1 MRSGGTDGVI
11 DVTFN
16 DAQMA
21 ILAWSPTTIPYNQ
34 IEHAPAHRNSQ
45 EIFFVG
51 VKERLD
57 PYAVFPF
64 VWRRVVFWTHQRF
77 EQFRTI
83 EGLGGT
89 RFRLGVTYGVS
100 DLSAFDIQELMFK
113 GSAGVDWDT
122 TRPIDARLD
131 TQRIRV
137 VSDRKVNFNPN
148 SEQEGIHYSRGGIR
162 FVVRSYMINKRMVM
176 I

>member
-83 EGLGGT
+83 EDW
-89 RFRLGVTYGVS
+89 VVPDS
-100 DLSAFDIQELMFK
+100 DLALRTESQIC
-113 GSAGVDWDT
+113 
-122 TRPIDARLD
+122 RLS
-131 TQRIRV
+131 T
-137 VSDRKVNFNPN
+137 
-148 SEQEGIHYSRGGIR
+148 SR
-162 FVVRSYMINKRMVM
+162 S
-176 I
+176 